1 MCAIYVEDFGDEE
14 IYDAYRKDKTLVKTL
29 CHGKG
34 IYGNCVDMKDNK
46 EEL

>member
-1 MCAIYVEDFGDEE
+1 MCAIYVDDFGDEE
-14 IYDAYRKDKTLVKTL
+14 IYDAYRNDKTLVETL

-34 IYGNCVDMKDNK
+34 IYGHCVDMKDK

>member
-1 MCAIYVEDFGDEE
+1 MCAIYVDDFGDEE

-34 IYGNCVDMKDNK
+34 IYTSYNFSAISW
-46 EEL
+46 